1 MSVPRAS
8 VADVR
13 RSLVRAWGRGDVF
26 RGAAFRRAR
35 ARTLGNGERKVL
47 YTSCAALWRRFSCL
61 CSVGAPFLAQRR
73 TNGWHSASGKLKE
86 RVCVCVC
93 GTVQWRQTVETLW
106 HSWYYNY
113 ALAVGYGP

>member
-1 MSVPRAS
+1 M
-8 VADVR
+8 
-13 RSLVRAWGRGDVF
+13 RAWGRGDVF

-73 TNGWHSASGKLKE
+73 TNGWHSGSG
-86 RVCVCVC
+86 
-93 GTVQWRQTVETLW
+93 TVETDCGDTV
-106 HSWYYNY
+106 
-113 ALAVGYGP
+113 ALVVLRSGSGLRPVATAPK